1 MKKMSKKNTDKN
13 VQFYLQ
19 NRQHGDKRYD
29 FRAKLFTERL
39 NLAKNLHKRDLVA
52 HYGCVNAIEFSKE
65 GQYLIS
71 GKNVLFHLS
80 IRVDPH

>member
-1 MKKMSKKNTDKN
+1 MDIKSTDKN
-13 VQFYLQ
+13 IHYYLQ
-19 NRQHGDKRYD
+19 KREHGLSRYD

-39 NLAKNLHKRDLVA
+39 NLAENLYTKDLVA

-71 GKNVLFHLS
+71 GMSLLCRLKMH
-80 IRVDPH
+80 